1 MLLPGAAARRLVQQM
16 GLGKW
21 TPMAH
26 ELNAELGLRGNRA
39 RTGKQCRERWHH
51 QLKPGINKVG
61 SRGVQGGDRS
71 EQGSGGERVMG
82 VQIGVNPN
90 VGRMQ

>member
-1 MLLPGAAARRLVQQM
+1 MRLFLTARRLVQQM

-61 SRGVQGGDRS
+61 SGGQSRVQGAS
-71 EQGSGGERVMG
+71 ESWECK
-82 VQIGVNPN
+82 
-90 VGRMQ
+90 